1 MKKVMLAL
9 VCCAGFSL
17 SSVQAAAPNINVGSL
32 FDFINSDKGTFLK
45 RVRNSGD
52 ATAFVR
58 VEISEIVYDADRK
71 PVEQPVENTRLGEDK
86 DGLVASPARLIIP
99 ANSQQSARLLYSGDR
114 THEKYYRV
122 RFVPAMPDK
131 SDDFSLSTEERDQY
145 KKEMSA
151 GVSIMTGYGTIVV
164 VHPSKAHF
172 ATDIKEGADGY
183 TVSNNGNSTIVLDGF
198 KACGAKG
205 KDCQPGRQIHLLPQS
220 SQTFSKSEQH
230 TYEFKLIEGNQE
242 EPVRLGFK

>member
-71 PVEQPVENTRLGEDK
+71 PVWVK
-86 DGLVASPARLIIP
+86 
-99 ANSQQSARLLYSGDR
+99 
-114 THEKYYRV
+114 
-122 RFVPAMPDK
+122 
-131 SDDFSLSTEERDQY
+131 
-145 KKEMSA
+145 
-151 GVSIMTGYGTIVV
+151 
-164 VHPSKAHF
+164 
-172 ATDIKEGADGY
+172 IKM
-183 TVSNNGNSTIVLDGF
+183 VW
-198 KACGAKG
+198 
-205 KDCQPGRQIHLLPQS
+205 
-220 SQTFSKSEQH
+220 
-230 TYEFKLIEGNQE
+230 
-242 EPVRLGFK
+242 